1 LESFLVHTY
10 YYFMIALIVSFLI
23 ALVLAILENKKVFSF
38 ISEGTYYKLAAIVLL
53 GIIIKY
59 AFATFTPKV
68 FNDEFLYISTAEN
81 LAKNG
86 LATPLLERSFPPV
99 PVDDFRFFPPYPQL
113 WPVILS
119 FAFRAMQNVSYHI
132 AGYLNTIL
140 SMLIPIPAFFMGYF
154 FFASVN
160 PRIKAE
166 KSGEICGLFTAFFW
180 VFIPVIIKLTGCAS
194 AEINSTFLIATYLAL
209 LFLYLE
215 YPTGKTFIA
224 MILSLCLVIHG
235 RPENMLYVF
244 LLIPVFVRGKFRL
257 LREKRNL
264 ALIILLFF
272 MLVSLLILTSGFGD
286 PERSHVFRIE
296 KRIEFDSKFEN
307 FTANFL
313 NNFLFLV
320 GHNKVHPIF
329 FTLLAIGGLL
339 FLILRKDDRFRGYML
354 LGWFSVF
361 FFIFSPFP
369 FGDYSNSHSYDAYR
383 FSIHLYFPLTLA
395 MSYCSFS
402 LWQMIMNS
410 KLKKITPGFTTV
422 ILILVFISFYFSLPF
437 IRMEHPDMFYF
448 NTLGQA
454 TEKLKKLETRI
465 IMVSEKPERCLMT
478 RYVTGF
484 PTFLIENKRD
494 VENMKPGDAR
504 IFYYLTESP
513 SELILQNFE
522 MELYVRHYINK
533 RGYSVFELKKYE

>member
-1 LESFLVHTY
+1 MVHTY
-10 YYFMIALIVSFLI
+10 YYLMIVLLVGFIV
-23 ALVLAILENKKVFSF
+23 ALVLAIFENRKVFTF

-53 GIIIKY
+53 GIVIKY
-59 AFATFTPKV
+59 SFATFTPKV

-81 LAKNG
+81 LVRNG
-86 LATPLLERSFPPV
+86 LSTPFLEKSFPPTALN
-99 PVDDFRFFPPYPQL
+99 DFRFFPPYPQL

-119 FAFRAMQNVSYHI
+119 FAFGAMQSFSYQV

-194 AEINSTFLIATYLAL
+194 SEINSTLMITIYLAF

-215 YPTGKTFIA
+215 YPTGKTFLA

-235 RPENMLYVF
+235 RPENLLYVL
-244 LLIPVFVRGKFRL
+244 LLIPVLIKGKFRL

-264 ALIILLFF
+264 ALIVLFFF

-286 PERSHVFRIE
+286 PDRSHVFRIE
-296 KRIEFDSKFEN
+296 KRIVFDSKFDN

-313 NNFLFLV
+313 NNFLFLA

-329 FTLLAIGGLL
+329 FTLLAIGGIL
-339 FLILRKDDRFRGYML
+339 FLIFRKDDRFRGYL
-354 LGWFSVF
+354 LMGWFSVF

-395 MSYCSFS
+395 MSYCSFA
-402 LWQMIMNS
+402 LWQMIMNTRFN
-410 KLKKITPGFTTV
+410 KIAPALTTA
-422 ILILVFISFYFSLPF
+422 ILILIFISFYFSIPF
-437 IRMEHPDMFYF
+437 IRVEHPDMFYF
-448 NTLGQA
+448 DTLGQA
-454 TEKLKKLETRI
+454 TEKIKKLKTNI
-465 IMVSEKPERCLMT
+465 IMVAVKPERCLMI
-478 RYVTGF
+478 RYITGL
-484 PTFLIENKRD
+484 PTFMIESKKD
-494 VENMKPGDAR
+494 VENMKPGDTR
-504 IFYYLTESP
+504 IFYYLTGSP
-513 SELILQNFE
+513 PEVILQNFE
-522 MELYVRHYINK
+522 MNLYVRHYIDK
-533 RGYSVFELKKYE
+533 KEYSVFELKKSE